1 MGRRWFFLTL
11 SEDDIPDDF
20 EEITADDNIAG
31 KIDEEIED
39 LFDDGEELKELNF

>member
-1 MGRRWFFLTL
+1 MIL

-31 KIDEEIED
+31 KIDDEEVED